1 MEGSPTTQ
9 SSEHTSFTVSR
20 RVSSSVMCVTRRSCC
35 SSRRSRILQRRLE
48 ILVHAVDGHAML
60 GELGRNG
67 RKHARIVV
75 NHETHRELGL
85 GSSIGAF
92 FRSLYNGMVG
102 PVQP

>member
-1 MEGSPTTQ
+1 MRDKAQ
-9 SSEHTSFTVSR
+9 LLQFAV
-20 RVSSSVMCVTRRSCC
+20 VA
-35 SSRRSRILQRRLE
+35 RILQRGLE

-85 GSSIGAF
+85 GSLDRG
-92 FRSLYNGMVG
+92 LL
-102 PVQP
+102 